1 MTRLPI
7 VLGPDYMSE
16 LDILP
21 VSYGYNNKYD
31 AKVNPTIT
39 NVFATAAFRFGHT
52 LVQGLLDMVEE
63 VHYERKKTTMV
74 PLSDLFFNPDLL
86 YTPGN
91 LDKFLIGLAT
101 QPRQKYDNLFSEEVT
116 NHLFQGKNKS
126 FGLDL
131 VALNLQR
138 GRDHGLPGYNAFR
151 ELCGLR

>member
-1 MTRLPI
+1 
-7 VLGPDYMSE
+7 MSE

-21 VSYGYNNKYD
+21 VNYGYNNKYD
-31 AKVNPTIT
+31 AKVNPTLT

-101 QPRQKYDNLFSEEVT
+101 QPRQKYDNLFSEELT
-116 NHLFQGKNKS
+116 NHNVVQYRVANGRTSSS
-126 FGLDL
+126 FST
-131 VALNLQR
+131 
-138 GRDHGLPGYNAFR
+138 
-151 ELCGLR
+151 